1 MQLITAKFIGKNS
14 LDYEFGKT
22 YKLIIVGNTIKRL
35 DGTGV
40 CPYES
45 IAAFTKNWTNI
56 I

>member
-1 MQLITAKFIGKNS
+1 MHIIRAKFIGKNS

-22 YKLIIVGNTIKRL
+22 YKLIVVGNTIKRL
-35 DGTGV
+35 NGRSE

-45 IAAFTKNWTNI
+45 IAAFVKNWTNI